1 MRDRRDE
8 YALCDIGGDCLN
20 AAKLRSKAVAKGR
33 EIDHILLRVE
43 EPIGLDV
50 PGDQARAVS
59 IVGGVEDWK
68 ESDRASV
75 ADNFS
80 QQSSVAIVFGVCP
93 WQF

>member
-20 AAKLRSKAVAKGR
+20 AAELRSKAVAKSR
-33 EIDHILLRVE
+33 EINHILLRIE
-43 EPIGLDV
+43 EPIGLHV

-75 ADNFS
+75 ADDFP
-80 QQSSVAIVFGVCP
+80 QQSSMAIVLGVCP
-93 WQF
+93 W